1 MTFQQGNIGRRNAEA
16 IEVADA
22 RTQNDLAAA
31 ADLMRAFVRWQHVRH
46 GDHLERL
53 NAYFEP
59 GQFESELARLPGPYA
74 RPQGRLLL
82 AKVGGEPAG
91 CIALKP
97 LGAHGCEMKRLYVDP
112 QYQGLGLGRLLATH
126 LIEEAESLGY
136 ESMLL
141 ETGPLQRE
149 AIGLY
154 SALGFTR
161 IRPYRAL
168 PECLRDWLV
177 CMERPLSRALAA

>member
-1 MTFQQGNIGRRNAEA
+1 MTFERAKIRRPTVGA

-22 RTQNDLAAA
+22 RTPSDVAAT
-31 ADLMRAFVRWQHVRH
+31 ADLMRAFVCWQHVRH

-53 NAYFEP
+53 DAYFKPDQLE
-59 GQFESELARLPGPYA
+59 GELKRLPGPYA
-74 RPQGRLLL
+74 RPHGRLLL

-97 LGAHGCEMKRLYVDP
+97 LGARSCEMKRLYVDP
-112 QYQGLGLGRLLATH
+112 QFQGLGLGRLLAAR
-126 LIEEAESLGY
+126 LIEEAQLLGY

-141 ETGPLQRE
+141 ETGPLQKE
-149 AIGLY
+149 ALGLY
-154 SALGFTR
+154 SVLGFTR
-161 IRPYRAL
+161 VRPYRAL

-177 CMERPLSRALAA
+177 CMERPLDRALAA